1 MAGTGVCARF
11 CPSSKVQ
18 SDYWQTGPTLLT
30 VGPWRPVS
38 LHTYHTR
45 ISDLHISALVDES
58 LDADLI
64 VRIAISPPETSGIV
78 EVSLKDSAGSIVTSQ
93 SNITVDHDAGTRAV
107 FHFKKGEVKLW
118 YPVGYGE
125 QPLYG
130 VQVKVLDD
138 VRSLL
143 IVGENLLTEV
153 IGVAKPITGYQNSK
167 GWVSPRARSG
177 GQTGRP
183 TRTHLALRNK

>member
-1 MAGTGVCARF
+1 M
-11 CPSSKVQ
+11 
-18 SDYWQTGPTLLT
+18 LT
-30 VGPWRPVS
+30 VGPWRPIS

-58 LDADLI
+58 LHADLV
-64 VRIAISPPETSGIV
+64 VRIALSPLGTSGTA
-78 EVSLKDSAGSIVTSQ
+78 EVLLKDSTGSIVTSQ
-93 SNITVDHDAGTRAV
+93 NNIIIKNDAARAV
-107 FHFKKGEVKLW
+107 FRFKKGEVKLW

-125 QPLYG
+125 QPLYD
-130 VQVKVLDD
+130 VQVRVLGD

-143 IVGENLLTEV
+143 IVGKNMLIGI
-153 IGVAKPITGYQNSK
+153 IGVAKPITGCQDSK
-167 GWVSPRARSG
+167 GWVPSRARGG